1 MGHWA
6 NYVGSLTM
14 PSIETVKEECIYVVK
29 EGRRKAVSTMAIAEA
44 DVAYWAKQGVT
55 CTIERTV
62 EKRSYEKVYHG
73 PSGSEY
79 NDR

>member
-6 NYVGSLTM
+6 NYVGSLDM
-14 PSIETVKEECIYVVK
+14 PVIETVEEECIYVVRDGK
-29 EGRRKAVSTMAIAEA
+29 KKAVSSMQIAEA
-44 DVAYWAKQGVT
+44 DVAYYAKQGIT
-55 CTIERTV
+55 ATIETTV
-62 EKRSYEKVYHG
+62 EKRGYEKIYHG